1 MDRTLNILYE
11 TSEYE
16 DYEAFVKAKDRII
29 GKAHNNKGIGTLS
42 EKTLHAILKL
52 KRCVEIQ

>member
-16 DYEAFVKAKDRII
+16 DYEDFVKAKDRII
-29 GKAHNNKGIGTLS
+29 ARHIITKG
-42 EKTLHAILKL
+42 
-52 KRCVEIQ
+52 

>member
-1 MDRTLNILYE
+1 MDRTLNNILYE

-42 EKTLHAILKL
+42 EKTLHAVLKL
-52 KRCVEIQ
+52 SFVFR

>member
-16 DYEAFVKAKDRII
+16 DYEDFVKAKDRII
-29 GKAHNNKGIGTLS
+29 GKAHNNKGIGKYLVDTN
-42 EKTLHAILKL
+42 IF
-52 KRCVEIQ
+52 